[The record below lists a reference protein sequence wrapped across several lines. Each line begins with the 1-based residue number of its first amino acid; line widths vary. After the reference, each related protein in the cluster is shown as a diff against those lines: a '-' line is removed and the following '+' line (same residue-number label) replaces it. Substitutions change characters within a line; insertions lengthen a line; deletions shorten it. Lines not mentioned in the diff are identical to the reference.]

1 MNVLVSAGELSGDL
15 YGAHMVRAL
24 RARWGDEV
32 TFWGMAGPQM
42 TAAGVEP
49 VVSLKSMQIH
59 GVVEVLPHIRRL
71 FRAFR
76 TLIRMAERRRPAFAL
91 LIDFQDFHLRLAR
104 ELRRRGVRVIQMVA
118 PTVWAWRSDRIR
130 KVRNAVDRLLVIF
143 PFEESIWREAG
154 VDAHYIGYPLM
165 DIIRV
170 EMTREAFLDRLRVP
184 PETRIIGLL
193 PGSRPAE
200 VRRHLPIL
208 LQAIERLQRDWPV
221 RAYIVQAPTVPDGLI
236 DAILHRYRQESMDRV
251 RGPTKYDWMANSDL
265 LLVASGTAVMEAA
278 LVRAPA
284 VVIYRMHPI
293 NWWIARRLVRVPYA
307 SMVNLLAGRP
317 IVPELLQSDC
327 TPERVA
333 QVAHTLLQTADLRK
347 NMIRGYLEI
356 IDLLGCLHAFSEGPR
371 VIEEALQQ
379 WQIPVPTA
387 SYA

>member
-15 YGAHMVRAL
+15 YAAHMVRAL

-32 TFWGMAGPQM
+32 RFWGMGGPQM
-42 TAAGVEP
+42 AAAGVEP
-49 VVSLKSMQIH
+49 VISLKSMQIH
-59 GVVEVLPHIRRL
+59 GVIEVLPHIRRL

-76 TLIRMAERRRPAFAL
+76 TLIRTAEQRRPSFAL
-91 LIDFQDFHLRLAR
+91 LVDFQDFHLRLAR
-104 ELRRRGVRVIQMVA
+104 ELHRRGVRVIQMVA
-118 PTVWAWRSDRIR
+118 PTVWAWRPDRTR
-130 KVRNAVDRLLVIF
+130 TVRDAVDRLLVIF
-143 PFEESIWREAG
+143 PFEESLWREAG

-170 EMTREAFLDRLRVP
+170 QMTREALVHRLQVSP
-184 PETRIIGLL
+184 DTRIIGLL

-200 VRRHLPIL
+200 VRRHLPVL
-208 LQAIERLQRDWPV
+208 LQAIRRLERDWPLYP
-221 RAYIVQAPTVPDGLI
+221 YIVQAPTVSDTLI
-236 DAILHRYRQESMDRV
+236 DAILRRHGRERMDRI
-251 RGPTKYDWMANSDL
+251 RDHTKYDWMANSDL

-284 VVIYRMHPI
+284 VVLYRMHPI

-307 SMVNLLAGRP
+307 SMVNLLAGQP

-327 TPERVA
+327 TPERIA
-333 QVAHTLLQTADLRK
+333 RVAHTLLQNAGLRK
-347 NMIRGYLEI
+347 KMILGYLEV
-356 IDLLGCLHAFSEGPR
+356 IDRLGCLHAFSEGPR